1 MVGELWQRLTDNP
14 LVMLG
19 IMLVVGAGAGRLTR
33 LIRMPSITGQILVGI
48 ALGPQLSGV
57 IDASML
63 PHLHNFST
71 VAIGVIAFRI
81 GSEFDRA
88 LLQRLGPRIVGL
100 TIGQFLGAFV
110 LVLITMEVLRLDWPY
125 ALLLAAIAI
134 STAPTTTAALVRDSG
149 VRRGP
154 FVSYLLGIIA
164 LNDTLAVIMFSVM
177 STAVADRLQP
187 MHAHAPLVATA
198 FRTFG
203 AELLAL
209 GVGGGIGAAFVCAL
223 RLASRNRELGGP
235 SLELLL
241 LGFGLVA
248 VGSAAAT
255 SLSFLLVPLA
265 FGLMVA
271 NTLPAHETQRVR
283 NLLGPYAEPL
293 FVVFF
298 VLAGAHLPIV
308 DAHGLQALG
317 LAFAY
322 VTARF
327 AGKYL
332 GARLA
337 ARSLRLPGSIERYL
351 GLSLAIQGGL
361 VLGLILAFRGSPPVA
376 ALAPSAHQ
384 AIESMTA
391 VVLLGVLLT
400 QLAGPPIVRL
410 ALQRGADPGSSKRP
424 GQGVPLS
431 D

>member
-1 MVGELWQRLTDNP
+1 MIGELGQRLTDNP
-14 LVMLG
+14 LFVLG
-19 IMLVVGAGAGRLTR
+19 IMLVLGAAAGRLTQ

-48 ALGPQLSGV
+48 ALGPQLSGF

-63 PHLHNFST
+63 PHLHSFST
-71 VAIGVIAFRI
+71 IAIGVIAFRI
-81 GSEFDRA
+81 GSEFDRT
-88 LLQRLGPRIVGL
+88 LLQRLGLGIVGL
-100 TIGQFLGAFV
+100 TLGQFVGAFV
-110 LVLITMEVLRLDWPY
+110 VVMITMEVLRLDWSY
-125 ALLLAAIAI
+125 TLVLAAIAI

-149 VRRGP
+149 VRGP

-164 LNDTLAVIMFSVM
+164 LNDTLAVIVFSVI

-187 MHAHAPLVATA
+187 MHAHAPLVGTA

-209 GVGGGIGAAFVCAL
+209 GIGGGIGAAFVCAL

-271 NTLPAHETQRVR
+271 NTLPARETERVR
-283 NLLGPYAEPL
+283 SLLGPYAEPL

-322 VTARF
+322 VTARL

-332 GARLA
+332 GTRLA
-337 ARSLRLPGSIERYL
+337 ARSLHLPGSVERYL

-376 ALAPSAHQ
+376 ALEPSAHQ
-384 AIESMTA
+384 TIESMTA

-410 ALQRGADPGSSKRP
+410 ALQRGADPGSSQRP
-424 GQGVPLS
+424 GEGMPVG